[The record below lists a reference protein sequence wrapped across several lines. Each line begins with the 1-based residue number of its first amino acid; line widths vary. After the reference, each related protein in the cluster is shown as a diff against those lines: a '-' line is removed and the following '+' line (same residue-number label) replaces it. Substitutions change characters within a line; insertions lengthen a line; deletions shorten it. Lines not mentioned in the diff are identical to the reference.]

1 MSDDFQLVLEI
12 VASPSGP
19 SETADFRLAQLT
31 EIYASKYGAFC
42 SDDAAIQLKKYLQQ
56 SQWAVLRQWLSQADR
71 VSLEKFLSAKAEV
84 FFREQRKTL
93 MAKAMGGTPWAE
105 IIQYAEHLSPGYR
118 ALAQYCLVE
127 GLSGAALK
135 KAVRSDMR
143 CRLETTGAISTS
155 RSNLLLVLRACCR
168 PDHVEMIDA
177 VLRLRQRSGRRPKAP
192 TRSDTSR

>member
-1 MSDDFQLVLEI
+1 MSDDVQSILELL
-12 VASPSGP
+12 ARPSAK
-19 SETADFRLAQLT
+19 SENFIRRYGDLIDTL
-31 EIYASKYGAFC
+31 ASKFGDFC
-42 SDDAAIQLKKYLQQ
+42 GPNAAQQFIGYLAEN
-56 SQWAVLRQWLSQADR
+56 QWSALRQWLSQADR

-105 IIQYAEHLSPGYR
+105 IIQYAENLSPGYR